1 MDRDVR
7 AKFYRVSDR
16 DEGGL
21 SFDEQIA
28 DFIHRYPRA
37 LEREYTTGSN
47 HLVRLET
54 VEDDG
59 DWISG
64 NFRRIQTENIPP
76 EVTDDGLEAVRLAN
90 GRGLGHQNAFLFHRP
105 TRVILWQQNR
115 LGVSFQDLLHYLNR
129 DVDFVSFFIFEPVG
143 SEEAWDHFANNN
155 VKKAVIKFAG
165 ERPID
170 RDADEIVPTV
180 VQARDI
186 AERYAGLEVEVT
198 ISVGRSR
205 QHFLNKHRLGDTIR
219 RLGLRDDVQKLK
231 VTTDGDLNEK
241 VLDFIEEH
249 MENVQTLDLPS
260 DNPVENYAV
269 RRQFLRHSFESRL
282 TDLVRRYAQ

>member
-1 MDRDVR
+1 M
-7 AKFYRVSDR
+7 
-16 DEGGL
+16 
-21 SFDEQIA
+21 
-28 DFIHRYPRA
+28 
-37 LEREYTTGSN
+37 
-47 HLVRLET
+47 
-54 VEDDG
+54 
-59 DWISG
+59 
-64 NFRRIQTENIPP
+64 
-76 EVTDDGLEAVRLAN
+76 
-90 GRGLGHQNAFLFHRP
+90 
-105 TRVILWQQNR
+105 
-115 LGVSFQDLLHYLNR
+115 
-129 DVDFVSFFIFEPVG
+129 
-143 SEEAWDHFANNN
+143 
-155 VKKAVIKFAG
+155 KKAVIKFAG